1 MDIAVIDRFLKRYL
15 KFTPQEKK
23 EFRLQAG
30 LLEIPNFNPPTK
42 IIKPKPKPK
51 LKPYKKPRSA
61 NSAMNTHFNK
71 LSFEERQK
79 FIREIATERHKKKHG
94 LD

>member
-1 MDIAVIDRFLKRYL
+1 MDISIINRFLKRYINL
-15 KFTPQEKK
+15 TPQEKK

-30 LLEIPNFNPPTK
+30 LLEIPNFK
-42 IIKPKPKPK
+42 IIKPKTKT
-51 LKPYKKPRSA
+51 KPYKKPSSA

-71 LSFEERQK
+71 LSFEERKK
-79 FIREIATERHKKKHG
+79 FIEEMSTEKRKRKHG

>member
-1 MDIAVIDRFLKRYL
+1 MDIAAINRLLKSHCNL
-15 KFTPQEKK
+15 KSQEKK

-30 LLEIPNFNPPTK
+30 LLEISNFNPPIK
-42 IIKPKPKPK
+42 IIKPKP
-51 LKPYKKPRSA
+51 YKKPIPA

-71 LSFEERQK
+71 MNFEERQK
-79 FIREIATERHKKKHG
+79 FIQEIATERHKKKYG